1 MTPPTHAQNAT
12 NSRYLALLR
21 QNRDLIMVM
30 NLDGYYMTASA
41 SVADV
46 FGISVEELVQ
56 KHYHMMVDPSEVA
69 KADEVYAWLIRG
81 EDIPIYERTFL
92 RKDGTPFIGEVNV
105 TLIRDDDGNPHEIL
119 SIIRDI
125 TERKRLEAKLLER
138 QMLNVQL
145 QKEQEISQM
154 RADLLVKINHQ
165 FRTPLAIINTYSSL
179 MERHFD
185 RLSPERRVDYL
196 QNIRN
201 NVHRVSE
208 MLDDLYV
215 IYQTQNG
222 SNQLREALNL
232 SVLIEGV
239 ITQVNSSIGGDH
251 LIMLH
256 LSPALPTFY
265 GHERLMWHT
274 LNNLIVNAV
283 RYSPTGSQ
291 VTVTVRHVD
300 HTIVLSVADEGMGIA
315 PDDIPH
321 LFEPFFR
328 GNNAMQHFGTGLG
341 LSVVN
346 EAVRAHEGQVFVE
359 SILLKGT
366 TITIQLPIVLNYG

>member
-185 RLSPERRVDYL
+185 RLSPERRGDYL

-366 TITIQLPIVLNYG
+366 TITIQLPIMLNYG

>member
-185 RLSPERRVDYL
+185 RLSPERRGDYL

>member
-69 KADEVYAWLIRG
+69 KADEVYARLIRG
-81 EDIPIYERTFL
+81 EDIPTYERTFL

-185 RLSPERRVDYL
+185 RLSPERRGDYL

-283 RYSPTGSQ
+283 RYSPAGSQ

>member
-56 KHYHMMVDPSEVA
+56 KHYHMMVDPTEVA
-69 KADEVYAWLIRG
+69 KADEVYARLIRG
-81 EDIPIYERTFL
+81 EDIPTYERTFL

-185 RLSPERRVDYL
+185 RLSPERRGDYL

>member
-30 NLDGYYMTASA
+30 NLDGYYMIASA

-56 KHYHMMVDPSEVA
+56 KHYHMMVDLSEVA
-69 KADEVYAWLIRG
+69 KADEVYARLIRG
-81 EDIPIYERTFL
+81 EDIPTYERTFL

-185 RLSPERRVDYL
+185 RLSPERRGDYL

-283 RYSPTGSQ
+283 RYSPAGSQ